1 MNELIEKA
9 KSFANSKNL
18 DLLEIVVVNKK
29 VYVKGRRDGKIVI
42 VITHTPDRVIDLFDK
57 VIVLD

>member
-18 DLLEIVVVNKK
+18 DLLEVVVVNKK
-29 VYVKGRRDGKIVI
+29 VYVKGRREGKIVI
-42 VITHTPDRVIDLFDK
+42 DK
-57 VIVLD
+57 VED

>member
-18 DLLEIVVVNKK
+18 DLLEVVVVNKK
-29 VYVKGRRDGKIVI
+29 VYVKGRRNGQIVI
-42 VITHTPDRVIDLFDK
+42 DK
-57 VIVLD
+57 VED